1 VFGSETAVEVITSL
15 MKLVGVSAYDKNF
28 PLLRYL
34 NEALAYPI
42 IEGSNIGVRRRQ
54 MHDLLQTE
62 SFDPLTASGMA

>member
-1 VFGSETAVEVITSL
+1 MFGSETAVEVITSL